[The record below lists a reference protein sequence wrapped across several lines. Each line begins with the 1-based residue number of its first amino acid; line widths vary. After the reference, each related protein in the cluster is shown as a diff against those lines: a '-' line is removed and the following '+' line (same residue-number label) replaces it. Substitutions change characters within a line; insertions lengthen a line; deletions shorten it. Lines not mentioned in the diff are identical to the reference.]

1 MVKCRVCKQPIVIYC
16 MDNGGIVC
24 LSVQRGFAGAHLCGE
39 YEDMLSKYMCKKLGI
54 KNGEAVA

>member
-1 MVKCRVCKQPIVIYC
+1 